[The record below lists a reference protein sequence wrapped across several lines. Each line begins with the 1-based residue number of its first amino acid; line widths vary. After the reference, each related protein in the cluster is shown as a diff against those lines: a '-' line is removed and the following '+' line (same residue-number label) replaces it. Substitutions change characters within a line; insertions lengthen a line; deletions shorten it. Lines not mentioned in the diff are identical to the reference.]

1 MAMLNILLIK
11 LEMDSE
17 FLRREE
23 ELVPTVVT
31 GNRPSFK
38 HSATGAFFLP
48 AIKFCQLEV
57 DLLGQ
62 YSLEI
67 DVIDQAGH
75 RSIHYESNITASLFD
90 FQIVAPAYIG
100 HGTTARAPL
109 DTSEGIDSSHKIK
122 INK

>member
-11 LEMDSE
+11 LEME

-31 GNRPSFK
+31 NHGNRPLFN

-48 AIKFCQLEV
+48 AIRFCQLEV

-62 YSLEI
+62 YSWEI

-75 RSIHYESNITASLFD
+75 RSIHYEFNITASLFD
-90 FQIVAPAYIG
+90 FQIVAPTYIG

-109 DTSEGIDSSHKIK
+109 DTSKAIAQVIIK
-122 INK
+122 